1 MKVYDRIVSAVD
13 ELQQGRPA
21 CCQAYFLDDPGGS
34 GKTCMLCNTLIA
46 RLRAHGIQV
55 GATAWTGIAA
65 NLLPGGRTV
74 HSLFK
79 LPVPILD
86 TSTCNVKQTSSYA
99 AMLRSMSLIII
110 DKASMMPLHALHA
123 IDKLLRDLINEDIP
137 FGGKIFLLGGDFRQV
152 LPVMLHASRTLI
164 VENCL
169 KRLSLWPLFTIIKLT
184 QNMRVQQDQQQFSKW
199 ELQLGNEQL
208 HTV

>member
-1 MKVYDRIVSAVD
+1 M
-13 ELQQGRPA
+13 
-21 CCQAYFLDDPGGS
+21 
-34 GKTCMLCNTLIA
+34 
-46 RLRAHGIQV
+46 
-55 GATAWTGIAA
+55 
-65 NLLPGGRTV
+65 
-74 HSLFK
+74 
-79 LPVPILD
+79 D

-110 DKASMMPLHALHA
+110 DEASMMPLHALHA

-137 FGGKIFLLGGDFRQV
+137 FRGKIFLLGGDFRQV

-208 HTV
+208 HTVCDDDLPDSVDIPTKCIVSSDVIDTVLADLSSDLTTTVLLTPKTRHRWLY